1 MSLLISVQTMIK
13 KILLGLISGYRY
25 AISPY
30 LGNHCRFYPSCSTYT
45 QEAIEQYGV
54 LTGLWL
60 GLKRI
65 LRCHPFTA
73 GGYDPVPKQ
82 PDSSLNQD

>member
-1 MSLLISVQTMIK
+1 MTK
-13 KILLGLISGYRY
+13 KILLGLIICYRY

-30 LGNHCRFYPSCSTYT
+30 LGNHCRFYPTCSAYT

-54 LTGLWL
+54 SKGLWL

-65 LRCHPFTA
+65 LRCHPFNV
-73 GGYDPVPKQ
+73 GGYDPVPKR
-82 PDSSLNQD
+82 PDSDLNKD

>member
-1 MSLLISVQTMIK
+1 MIK
-13 KILLGLISGYRY
+13 KIFLGLIMGYRY

-30 LGNHCRFYPSCSTYT
+30 LGNHCRFYPTCSAYT

-54 LTGLWL
+54 LKGIWL
-60 GLKRI
+60 GFKRI

-82 PDSSLNQD
+82 QDSGLNQD

>member
-1 MSLLISVQTMIK
+1 MTK
-13 KILLGLISGYRY
+13 KILLGLIICYRY

-30 LGNHCRFYPSCSTYT
+30 LGNHCRFYPTCSAYT

-54 LTGLWL
+54 LKGLWL

-65 LRCHPFTA
+65 LRCHPFNG
-73 GGYDPVPKQ
+73 GGYDPVPKR
-82 PDSSLNQD
+82 PDSGLNKD